1 MIIKLALA
9 FGAGFVSF
17 LTPCVLPII
26 PGYISYITGKS
37 LNEIEQDKKTVL
49 IKTILGNKYNVGPGG
64 KGCNQAV
71 AIARLGGKVNFI
83 SKIGKD
89 AYGKLALETLKKNNI
104 NTENIIQDEKLQTG
118 VAGIL
123 VDKQSG
129 KNAINVI
136 VGAPNSLKINEMNNQ
151 INLIKSSKIF
161 LTQLEIPKDVTLYCL
176 KTAKEN
182 GCLTILNPAPA
193 SEISKEFYSY
203 IDYFTPN
210 ETEAEFYTGIK
221 ITNEKEAKQAADK
234 FINLGIKKI
243 IITLG
248 EKGLFYSDGQEE
260 IYLKASSVKAIDTTG
275 AGDAFNGALAF
286 SLSKG
291 KPIKACL
298 ELANKAAG
306 LSTTKLGAGDAM
318 PFIKDIS

>member
-1 MIIKLALA
+1 MNDISVLGI
-9 FGAGFVSF
+9 FVADISF
-17 LTPCVLPII
+17 SGNKI
-26 PGYISYITGKS
+26 PAVG
-37 LNEIEQDKKTVL
+37 E
-49 IKTILGNKYNVGPGG
+49 TILGNRYNVGPGG

-89 AYGKLALETLKKNNI
+89 SYGELALDTLKKNNI
-104 NTENIIQDEKLQTG
+104 NTDNIIQDEKLQTG

-123 VDKQSG
+123 VDQKSG

-136 VGAPNSLKINEMNNQ
+136 VGAPNKLKISE
-151 INLIKSSKIF
+151 INKQLDLIKNSKIF
-161 LTQLEIPKDVTLYCL
+161 LTQLEVPKDVTLHCL

-193 SEISKEFYSY
+193 SEITKEFYGN

-221 ITNEKEAKQAADK
+221 ITNENEAKQAADK
-234 FINLGIKKI
+234 LIKSGIKKV

-248 EKGLFYSDGQEE
+248 EKGLFYSDGTEE
-260 IYLKASSVKAIDTTG
+260 IYLKATSVKSIDTTG
-275 AGDAFNGALAF
+275 AGDAFNGGLAVAL
-286 SLSKG
+286 SENQS
-291 KPIKACL
+291 IKECL
-298 ELANKAAG
+298 ELANKVAG
-306 LSTTKLGAGDAM
+306 ISTTKLGAGDAM
-318 PFIKDIS
+318 PFKKDL

>member
-1 MIIKLALA
+1 MSDISVLGI
-9 FGAGFVSF
+9 FVADISF
-17 LTPCVLPII
+17 SGPKI
-26 PGYISYITGKS
+26 PAVG
-37 LNEIEQDKKTVL
+37 E
-49 IKTILGNKYNVGPGG
+49 TILGNKYNVGPGG

-161 LTQLEIPKDVTLYCL
+161 LTQLEIPKDVTLHCL

-234 FINLGIKKI
+234 LINLGIKKI

-260 IYLKASSVKAIDTTG
+260 IHLKANSVKAIDTTG

>member
-1 MIIKLALA
+1 MSDISVLGI
-9 FGAGFVSF
+9 FVADISF
-17 LTPCVLPII
+17 SGSKI
-26 PGYISYITGKS
+26 PAVG
-37 LNEIEQDKKTVL
+37 E
-49 IKTILGNKYNVGPGG
+49 TILGNKYNVGPGG

-71 AIARLGGKVNFI
+71 AIARLGAKVNFI

-89 AYGKLALETLKKNNI
+89 SYGELALETLKKNNI
-104 NTENIIQDEKLQTG
+104 NTESVIQDEKLQTG

-123 VDKQSG
+123 VDKNSG

-136 VGAPNSLKINEMNNQ
+136 VGAPSTLKINE
-151 INLIKSSKIF
+151 INKHINIIKSSKIF
-161 LTQLEIPKDVTLYCL
+161 LTQLEVPKDVTLHCL

-182 GCLTILNPAPA
+182 RCLTILNPAPA
-193 SEISKEFYSY
+193 SEITKEFYSN

-234 FINLGIKKI
+234 LINLGIKKV

-248 EKGLFYSDGQEE
+248 EKGLFYSDGNEE
-260 IYLKASSVKAIDTTG
+260 IYLKASSVNAIDTTG
-275 AGDAFNGALAF
+275 AGDAFNGGLAF
-286 SLSKG
+286 GLLKE
-291 KPIKACL
+291 KPIKECL
-298 ELANKAAG
+298 EFANKVAG

-318 PFIKDIS
+318 PFLKEIN